1 MMTVAWPLSPGACV
15 IMSPW
20 CHQPQPQMTES
31 SPSLQI
37 TLDMTHTTLS
47 PGSHL
52 VLVSKTWAWQNNLAA
67 REWHLNDWSPAG
79 PGSQSPWCWQLVI
92 HVHAARVITQLPRCN
107 DNTQQVSFR
116 AWSRAET
123 KHRGY
128 WWSLAANSL
137 LPLYQPLL
145 QMCSPSLVFTAAVS
159 WHHWHLMRH
168 LLSQFILRSGM
179 AHVLPGQTPA
189 HNWAPRNVTG
199 PQPLSG
205 PGTQQ
210 PRGGDTEAIRPDKTD
225 QDIRVD
231 NKNIK
236 RIVM

>member
-107 DNTQQVSFR
+107 DNTQQVSIR

-128 WWSLAANSL
+128 WWSLASCSKQSPTSL
-137 LPLYQPLL
+137 
-145 QMCSPSLVFTAAVS
+145 SAIAADVFSLTRVHCCCLMSSLTSHETLVITIYPEERHGSRVTWPDTGSQLSTKECDRATATVRTGHPTTQGRGYWGHQA
-159 WHHWHLMRH
+159 WQDW
-168 LLSQFILRSGM
+168 
-179 AHVLPGQTPA
+179 
-189 HNWAPRNVTG
+189 PRY
-199 PQPLSG
+199 
-205 PGTQQ
+205 
-210 PRGGDTEAIRPDKTD
+210 
-225 QDIRVD
+225 
-231 NKNIK
+231 
-236 RIVM
+236 